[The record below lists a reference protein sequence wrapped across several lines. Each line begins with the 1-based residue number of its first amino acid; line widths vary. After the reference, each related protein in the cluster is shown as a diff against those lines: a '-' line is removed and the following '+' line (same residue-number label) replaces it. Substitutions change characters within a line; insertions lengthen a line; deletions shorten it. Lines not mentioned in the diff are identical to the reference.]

1 MMGTYISTKKAALE
15 IAKIHQYISEE
26 SYWGMGRTMEDVQIT
41 IDNSYCYGLY
51 SETNE
56 QLGFARV
63 VTDFVVF
70 AYIMDVIIFK
80 EHQGKGLGYKLI
92 AHIMES
98 NTLSKIK
105 TFALKTK
112 DAHSLYERFGF
123 EKIGNSKLWMTKDKV
138 VLL

>member
-1 MMGTYISTKKAALE
+1 METYISTNKEQLD
-15 IAKIHQYISEE
+15 IIKIHQYISED
-26 SYWGMGRTMEDVQIT
+26 SYWGMGRSLEDVQKT
-41 IDNSYCYGLY
+41 IDNSYCFGLY

-70 AYIMDVIIFK
+70 GYLMDVIIFK
-80 EHQGKGLGYKLI
+80 KFQGKGLGNKLVS
-92 AHIMES
+92 HIMES
-98 NTLSKIK
+98 DTISGLK

-123 EKIGNSKLWMTKDKV
+123 EKIGNSPLWMAKDNV

>member
-1 MMGTYISTKKAALE
+1 METYISNNKEDLD
-15 IAKIHQYISEE
+15 IPKIHRCISED
-26 SYWGMGRTMEDVQIT
+26 SYWGKGRTLEDVQKT
-41 IDNSYCYGLY
+41 IDNSFCFGLY

-70 AYIMDVIIFK
+70 AYVMDVIIFK
-80 EHQGKGLGYKLI
+80 NHQGKGLGDKLI
-92 AHIMES
+92 SHIMECDA
-98 NTLSKIK
+98 LSKIK

-123 EKIGNSKLWMTKDKV
+123 EKIGNSKLWMTKDNV

>member
-1 MMGTYISTKKAALE
+1 METYISADKEKLDVT
-15 IAKIHQYISEE
+15 KIHRFISED
-26 SYWGMGRTMEDVQIT
+26 SYWGMGRTMEDVQLT
-41 IDNSYCYGLY
+41 LDNSYCFGMY

-70 AYIMDVIIFK
+70 AYLMDVIVFK
-80 EHQGKGLGYKLI
+80 DYQNKGLGYKLI
-92 AHIMES
+92 SYVIKSEA
-98 NTLSKIK
+98 LSKIR

-112 DAHSLYERFGF
+112 DAHALYERFGF
-123 EKIGNSKLWMTKDKV
+123 KKIGDSELWMAKDDI

>member
-1 MMGTYISTKKAALE
+1 METYISTHKEDLD
-15 IAKIHQYISEE
+15 IPKIHRYISKD
-26 SYWGMGRTMEDVQIT
+26 SYWGKGRTLEDVQIT
-41 IDNSYCYGLY
+41 IDNSFCFGLY

-70 AYIMDVIIFK
+70 AYVMDVIIFK
-80 EHQGKGLGYKLI
+80 NHQGKGLGDKLI
-92 AHIMES
+92 SYIMECD
-98 NTLSKIK
+98 TLNKIK

-112 DAHSLYERFGF
+112 DAHSLYERYGF
-123 EKIGNSKLWMTKDKV
+123 EKIGNSKLWMTKDNV

>member
-1 MMGTYISTKKAALE
+1 METFISTNKETLDTAKIHRYIST
-15 IAKIHQYISEE
+15 E
-26 SYWGMGRTMEDVQIT
+26 SYWGMGRSMEDVLIT
-41 IDNSYCYGLY
+41 IDNSYCFGLY

-80 EHQGKGLGYKLI
+80 EYQGKGLGYKLI
-92 AHIMES
+92 ENIMES
-98 NTLSKIK
+98 DALGKIK

>member
-1 MMGTYISTKKAALE
+1 METYVSTNKEQLD
-15 IAKIHQYISEE
+15 ITKIHRYISED
-26 SYWGMGRTMEDVQIT
+26 SYWGMKRSLEDVQKT
-41 IDNSYCYGLY
+41 IDNSFCFGLY

-70 AYIMDVIIFK
+70 AYVMDVLIFK
-80 EHQGKGLGYKLI
+80 DSQGKGLGYKLI
-92 AHIMES
+92 SHVMNSDALIE
-98 NTLSKIK
+98 IK

-123 EKIGNSKLWMTKDKV
+123 EKIGNSTLWMTKDNV
-138 VLL
+138 VL

>member
-1 MMGTYISTKKAALE
+1 METYISTNKEDLD
-15 IAKIHQYISEE
+15 IHKIHRYISEE
-26 SYWGMGRTMEDVQIT
+26 SYWGKGRTLEDVQKT
-41 IDNSYCYGLY
+41 IDNSFCFGLY

-56 QLGFARV
+56 QVGFARV

-70 AYIMDVIIFK
+70 AYVMDVIIFK
-80 EHQGKGLGYKLI
+80 DYQGNGLGYKLI
-92 AHIMES
+92 SHIMTS
-98 NTLSKIK
+98 DALSEIK

-123 EKIGNSKLWMTKDKV
+123 EKIGDSKLWMTKDNV

>member
-1 MMGTYISTKKAALE
+1 METYISNNKEDLD
-15 IAKIHQYISEE
+15 IPKIHRCISED
-26 SYWGMGRTMEDVQIT
+26 SYWGKGRTLEDVQKT
-41 IDNSYCYGLY
+41 IDNSFCFGLY

-70 AYIMDVIIFK
+70 AYVMDVIIFK
-80 EHQGKGLGYKLI
+80 NHQGKGLGNRLI
-92 AHIMES
+92 SHIMES
-98 NTLSKIK
+98 DKLRNIK

-123 EKIGNSKLWMTKDKV
+123 EKIGNSKLWMTKDNV